1 MGHGT
6 DKNNDTNNS
15 STFCPIIQKSGI
27 GLEGNEGWTYPED
40 KKSAITYNITEVG
53 KMISFTRS
61 TLLKLRETPRGPRTA
76 CKVARSPV
84 AGVHGSGLQPCQPPQ
99 QPCAGATARAGVPS
113 TQNPSSAPRLYSC
126 SLPQLT
132 GFRMR
137 RERQTM
143 RTPMGMA
150 QGSQGSAG

>member
-6 DKNNDTNNS
+6 DNNDTNNS

-61 TLLKLRETPRGPRTA
+61 TCSSSGRYHAVHAPP
-76 CKVARSPV
+76 AR
-84 AGVHGSGLQPCQPPQ
+84 
-99 QPCAGATARAGVPS
+99 
-113 TQNPSSAPRLYSC
+113 
-126 SLPQLT
+126 
-132 GFRMR
+132 
-137 RERQTM
+137 
-143 RTPMGMA
+143 
-150 QGSQGSAG
+150 